1 MSTSTIGNHMINK
14 ENTKPFGTLWIAATT
29 LYDPQDIPLRSLE
42 LMRTCPFLIFEED
55 KRARQFLK
63 SAQVHRQWMRYTE
76 QREAFTLEELERELR
91 AGNDALYM
99 SDQGTPGLADPGRD
113 LVNVAYRIG
122 APVRCVP
129 GPSSLTAA
137 ISVCP
142 LDCRRFEFAGFPP
155 RDEAERE
162 DFIRARMSHQWPV
175 VIFETPYRMNVFFE
189 SLAKV
194 LSGSPRRVF
203 VAIDISGPKENFFLG
218 SAEEVRKKITAL
230 GEKLNFVVIIEG
242 TGLESRGARAKQTA
256 VGQAN
261 RGARPP
267 TTKSGGKP
275 FTPRRHPS
283 NRR

>member
-1 MSTSTIGNHMINK
+1 MINK

-29 LYDPQDIPLRSLE
+29 LHDPQDIPLRSLE

-63 SAQVHRQWMRYTE
+63 AAQVHRQWMRYTE

-122 APVRCVP
+122 ASVRCVP

-162 DFIRARMSHQWPV
+162 DFIRARMNHQWPV
-175 VIFETPYRMNVFFE
+175 IIFETPYRMNVFFE
-189 SLAKV
+189 SLARV

-203 VAIDISGPKENFFLG
+203 VAIDISGPKESFFLG
-218 SAEEVRKKITAL
+218 TAEEVRKKITSL

-242 TGLESRGARAKQTA
+242 TGLESRGARAKQTVA
-256 VGQAN
+256 GPAN
-261 RGARPP
+261 RGARSPM
-267 TTKSGGKP
+267 TKNGDKP

-283 NRR
+283 RRR

>member
-1 MSTSTIGNHMINK
+1 MINK

-29 LYDPQDIPLRSLE
+29 LYDLQDIPLRSLE
-42 LMRTCPFLIFEED
+42 LLRTCPFLIFEED

-63 SAQVHRQWMRYTE
+63 AAQVHRQWMRYTE

-142 LDCRRFEFAGFPP
+142 LDCKRFEFAGFPP
-155 RDEAERE
+155 REESERE
-162 DFIRARMSHQWPV
+162 GFIRARLNQPWPV

-189 SLAKV
+189 TLAKV
-194 LSGSPRRVF
+194 FQGSPRRVF
-203 VAIDISGPKENFFLG
+203 VALDISGPNESFIIG
-218 SAEEVRKKITAL
+218 SAEDILKKIKAL
-230 GEKLNFVVIIEG
+230 SEKLNFVAIIEG
-242 TGLESRGARAKQTA
+242 TGIESRSHRANHKPTRA
-256 VGQAN
+256 GQKPSGDSA
-261 RGARPP
+261 
-267 TTKSGGKP
+267 TKNIGKR
-275 FTPRRHPS
+275 FKPRQHSS

>member
-1 MSTSTIGNHMINK
+1 MTNE

-29 LYDPQDIPLRSLE
+29 LHDPQDIPLRSLE

-63 SAQVHRQWMRYTE
+63 AAQVHRQWMRYTE

-122 APVRCVP
+122 ASVRCVP

-162 DFIRARMSHQWPV
+162 DFIRARMNHQWPV

-189 SLAKV
+189 SLARV

-203 VAIDISGPKENFFLG
+203 VAIDISGPKESFFLG
-218 SAEEVRKKITAL
+218 TAEEVRKKITAL

-256 VGQAN
+256 AGPAN
-261 RGARPP
+261 RGDRSPM
-267 TTKSGGKP
+267 TKNGDKP

-283 NRR
+283 RRR

>member
-1 MSTSTIGNHMINK
+1 MINK

-29 LYDPQDIPLRSLE
+29 LHDPQDIPLRSLE
-42 LMRTCPFLIFEED
+42 LMRNCPFLIFEED
-55 KRARQFLK
+55 KRSRQFLK
-63 SAQVHRQWMRYTE
+63 AAQVHRQWMRYTE

-122 APVRCVP
+122 ASVRCVP
-129 GPSSLTAA
+129 GPRSLTAA

-162 DFIRARMSHQWPV
+162 DFIRARMNHQWPV
-175 VIFETPYRMNVFFE
+175 IIFETPYRMNVFFE
-189 SLAKV
+189 SLARV

-203 VAIDISGPKENFFLG
+203 VAIDISGPKESFFLG
-218 SAEEVRKKITAL
+218 TAEEVRKKITSL

-256 VGQAN
+256 AGPAN
-261 RGARPP
+261 RGARSPMN
-267 TTKSGGKP
+267 KNGDKP

-283 NRR
+283 RRR

>member
-1 MSTSTIGNHMINK
+1 LSTATIGNHMINK
-14 ENTKPFGTLWIAATT
+14 ENNKPFGTLWIAATT

-63 SAQVHRQWMRYTE
+63 AAQVHRQWMRYTE

-91 AGNDALYM
+91 SGNDALYM

-162 DFIRARMSHQWPV
+162 DFIRARMNHQWPV

-203 VAIDISGPKENFFLG
+203 VAIDISGPKESFFLG
-218 SAEEVRKKITAL
+218 SAEEVRKMITAL

-256 VGQAN
+256 GGPAN
-261 RGARPP
+261 RGARAP
-267 TTKSGGKP
+267 TTKSGGKT

-283 NRR
+283 SRR

>member
-1 MSTSTIGNHMINK
+1 MINK

-29 LYDPQDIPLRSLE
+29 LHDPQDIPLRSLE

-63 SAQVHRQWMRYTE
+63 AAQVHRQWMRYTE

-122 APVRCVP
+122 ASVRCVP

-162 DFIRARMSHQWPV
+162 DFIRARMNHQWPV
-175 VIFETPYRMNVFFE
+175 IIFETPYRMNVFFE
-189 SLAKV
+189 SLARV

-203 VAIDISGPKENFFLG
+203 VAIDISGPKESFFLG
-218 SAEEVRKKITAL
+218 TAEEVRKKITSL

-256 VGQAN
+256 AGPAN
-261 RGARPP
+261 RGARSPM
-267 TTKSGGKP
+267 TKNGDKP

-283 NRR
+283 RRR